1 MASLRTL
8 TCHWCN
14 TQFLHTQCVA
24 WRFILFCVLRD
35 TCLFQFRSHHLCFIK
50 ALQFIPAPSFTLEND
65 SETSGTCGKAAVMLV
80 FVLGGVSLL
89 RYLLF
94 INFECFFH
102 IRDLRGANWQ
112 SLDFTGS
119 QCTQVTNRFNVSGTN
134 KLPKTSRPMRK
145 IEGKMSLGYFGQ
157 RLTENKYLT
166 KIFLWWTPCC
176 PHHMLEEIW
185 GSTASTGVEQPT
197 RAG

>member
-1 MASLRTL
+1 MWKS
-8 TCHWCN
+8 CSN
-14 TQFLHTQCVA
+14 V
-24 WRFILFCVLRD
+24 
-35 TCLFQFRSHHLCFIK
+35 
-50 ALQFIPAPSFTLEND
+50 
-65 SETSGTCGKAAVMLV
+65 V

-119 QCTQVTNRFNVSGTN
+119 QCTQVTDRFNVSGTN

-166 KIFLWWTPCC
+166 KIFLW
-176 PHHMLEEIW
+176 
-185 GSTASTGVEQPT
+185 
-197 RAG
+197 